1 MALAALNKKSMSKIL
16 GAVDGL
22 IKVPARRF
30 WVDYDEEADILYL
43 SFRHPQ
49 KATDSELREDGVIVR
64 KHADQV
70 VGLTILDASKR

>member
-49 KATDSELREDGVIVR
+49 KATDSELRKDGVIVR